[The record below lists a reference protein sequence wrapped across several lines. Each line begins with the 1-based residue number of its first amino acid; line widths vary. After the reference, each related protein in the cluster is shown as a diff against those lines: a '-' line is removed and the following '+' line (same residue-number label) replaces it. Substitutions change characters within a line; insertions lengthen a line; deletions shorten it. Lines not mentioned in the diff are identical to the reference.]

1 MAERAVHAKG
11 EAAEATEA
19 PAASASGMRA
29 MTPVVGTAAAT
40 NAIAGAD
47 EILEE
52 LSDPPNRFYRYR
64 VARFL
69 LPLALKTSATPNQI
83 TALHGLTGIL
93 AGLFIARGTKTDFVV
108 AFFLAE
114 LRMILDCL
122 DGVVARARNI
132 RSPMGRTIDE
142 FGDAVGYI
150 GMQLGAFYFIHREN
164 PQTSLLWVVPG
175 TILAPAYMAVVYD
188 FYKRKFTS
196 ALKEN
201 QDGIVDEV
209 VKKAVDNARKP
220 GGFVYRF
227 GQFFDWWQIMVLS
240 PRSRRVI
247 LARVERELG
256 RAARNSDTNPAAEG
270 EEIAAIRGAAHSAR
284 FKWTLRV
291 LSWITGDNAITVFNV
306 GILSGMVLATEKA
319 VIFSGFFMMFLGA
332 FVGRSFV
339 RGALRDARSEKLVTS

>member
-1 MAERAVHAKG
+1 MQ
-11 EAAEATEA
+11 
-19 PAASASGMRA
+19 A
-29 MTPVVGTAAAT
+29 MKP
-40 NAIAGAD
+40 AIAIEGAD

-64 VARFL
+64 VARWL
-69 LPLALKTSATPNQI
+69 LPLAMKTPITPNQI
-83 TALHGLTGIL
+83 TALHGMTGIV

-122 DGVVARARNI
+122 DGVVARAKKI
-132 RSPMGRTIDE
+132 QSPLGRTIDE

-150 GMQLGAFYFIHREN
+150 GMQLGAFYYVHREH
-164 PQTSLLWVVPG
+164 PETSLWWVVPG

-201 QDGIVDEV
+201 TDGIVDDV
-209 VKKAVDNARKP
+209 VRKSVHNAKNP

-227 GQFFDWWQIMVLS
+227 GQFFDWWQIMILS
-240 PRSRRVI
+240 PGSRRVI
-247 LARVERELG
+247 LARVDRELG
-256 RAARNSDTNPAAEG
+256 DGSRTSDAGSAAEKN
-270 EEIAAIRGAAHSAR
+270 EIRAIRGAAHTTR

-319 VIFSGFFMMFLGA
+319 VIFSGFFMLFVGA

-339 RGALRDARSEKLVTS
+339 RGALRDVGPEKLVTS

>member
-1 MAERAVHAKG
+1 MAVDVAYAKG
-11 EAAEATEA
+11 KTDAEL
-19 PAASASGMRA
+19 PASGMHA
-29 MTPVVGTAAAT
+29 MTRSSTDGNAAT
-40 NAIAGAD
+40 SVAIDGAD
-47 EILEE
+47 AILEE

-64 VARFL
+64 VARWL
-69 LPLALKTSATPNQI
+69 LPLALRTSITPNQI

-93 AGLFIARGTKTDFVV
+93 AGLFIARGSKTDFVV

-122 DGVVARARNI
+122 DGVVARAKQI

-150 GMQLGAFYFIHREN
+150 GMQVGAFYYIHREH

-209 VKKAVDNARKP
+209 VKKSVHYARRP
-220 GGFVYRF
+220 GSFVYRF

-247 LARVERELG
+247 LARVDHELG
-256 RAARNSDTNPAAEG
+256 KSNQVADESLDS
-270 EEIAAIRGAAHSAR
+270 EEIVAIRGAAHSAR

-291 LSWITGDNAITVFNV
+291 LSWITGDNAITVFNI

-319 VIFSGFFMMFLGA
+319 VILSGFFMMFLGG

-339 RGALRDARSEKLVTS
+339 RSALRDVKTEKLVTS

>member
-1 MAERAVHAKG
+1 MNVVLS
-11 EAAEATEA
+11 ATPESA
-19 PAASASGMRA
+19 PAPPAES
-29 MTPVVGTAAAT
+29 V
-40 NAIAGAD
+40 AIADAD

-64 VARFL
+64 VARWL
-69 LPLALKTSATPNQI
+69 LPLALKTTVTPNQI
-83 TALHGLTGIL
+83 TALHGLTGII

-122 DGVVARARNI
+122 DGVVARARQM

-150 GMQLGAFYFIHREN
+150 GMQVGAFYYIHREH

-209 VKKAVDNARKP
+209 VKKSVHYARRP
-220 GGFVYRF
+220 GSFVYRF
-227 GQFFDWWQIMVLS
+227 GQFFDWWQIMILS

-247 LARVERELG
+247 LARVDRELG
-256 RAARNSDTNPAAEG
+256 RASSTADDSIDS
-270 EEIAAIRGAAHSAR
+270 EEIVAIRGAAHSTR

-319 VIFSGFFMMFLGA
+319 VIFSGFFMMFVGG

-339 RGALRDARSEKLVTS
+339 RGALRDVKSEKLVTP